1 MKLFVGFISFIVIF
15 IAAIFVYNRIDQP
28 APLGTEFRLIDS
40 DGHVVTEKDIRAKP
54 SIVFFGYTMCPDI
67 CPTTLFDIH
76 NWLQKLKPEEVDKL
90 GIWFFSV
97 DPEHDT
103 PQVMHEYLSNISNKI
118 KGVSG
123 DPKEMQRVI
132 KSFNIVATKVPG
144 EHGEYTYDHTAAVL
158 LLYKGG
164 RLASIVPYR
173 PNVGSES
180 EREGQALDKIRNIL
194 NHS

>member
-1 MKLFVGFISFIVIF
+1 
-15 IAAIFVYNRIDQP
+15 
-28 APLGTEFRLIDS
+28 
-40 DGHVVTEKDIRAKP
+40 
-54 SIVFFGYTMCPDI
+54 
-67 CPTTLFDIH
+67 
-76 NWLQKLKPEEVDKL
+76 
-90 GIWFFSV
+90 
-97 DPEHDT
+97 
-103 PQVMHEYLSNISNKI
+103 MHEYLSNISNKI